1 MEDQTKEILWESIN
15 KSTVLTYE
23 EKVNLY
29 KSMVR
34 NSELHKNLAK
44 R

>member
-1 MEDQTKEILWESIN
+1 MEEQTKEILWESIN
-15 KSTVLTYE
+15 KSEILEYE

-34 NSELHKNLAK
+34 NSELHKSLEK